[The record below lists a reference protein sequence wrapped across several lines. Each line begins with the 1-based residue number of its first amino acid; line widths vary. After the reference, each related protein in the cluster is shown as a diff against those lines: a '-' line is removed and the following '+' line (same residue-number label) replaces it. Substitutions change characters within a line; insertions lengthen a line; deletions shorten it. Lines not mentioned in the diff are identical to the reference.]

1 MIKVGSC
8 NVELEDPFNEEQETF
23 LIDFY
28 DVEMNEKKIKHIS
41 IIIDRE
47 FESEEFEASNT
58 VTIYQEDDFK
68 ADSEEYKA
76 IQKFTDSILDLDT
89 DEINDEENL
98 VSILS
103 TFS

>member
-8 NVELEDPFNEEQETF
+8 SVELEDPFNEEQETF
-23 LIDFY
+23 LINFW
-28 DVEMNEKKIKHIS
+28 DVEMNEKKIKEIS

-47 FESEEFEASNT
+47 FESEEFEAVNT
-58 VTIYQEDDFK
+58 VTIYEGDDFK
-68 ADSEEYKA
+68 ADDEEYKV
-76 IQKFTDSILDLDT
+76 IQKFADSIVDLDT

-103 TFS
+103 TF

>member
-1 MIKVGSC
+1 MIKVGDC
-8 NVELEDPFNEEQETF
+8 CVEVEDPFNEEEETF

-41 IIIDRE
+41 IVIDRI
-47 FESEEFEASNT
+47 FEDESNT
-58 VTIYQEDDFK
+58 VSIFEQDDFK
-68 ADSEEYKA
+68 IDSEEYKT
-76 IQKFTDSILDLDT
+76 IEKFSASILDLDT
-89 DEINDEENL
+89 DEIIDEENL